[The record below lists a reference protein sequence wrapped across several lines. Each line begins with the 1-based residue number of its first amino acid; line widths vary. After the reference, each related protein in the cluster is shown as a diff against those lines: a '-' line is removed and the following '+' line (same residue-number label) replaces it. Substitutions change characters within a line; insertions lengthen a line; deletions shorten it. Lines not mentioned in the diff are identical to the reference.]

1 MTTVFDVP
9 ADLLIEKVAD
19 EFKDNDKIN
28 SPAWSHFVKTGVH
41 KERKPERADWWYV
54 RTASIV
60 RRVYMDGPVGVMS
73 LRTYYGGKKDR
84 GVRPEVFRKGSGS
97 IIRTALH
104 QLEDAGLVEKV
115 EGGRVVTP
123 AGRSFLD
130 KMSGE
135 VIRDVPDLAKF
146 DNQSE
151 SSDDSHLHLLDK
163 LSSAIS
169 ENPKIEDSD
178 KEELIGV
185 ISKIDAER
193 EHLSKAFNE
202 FKEDIESKHSQSV
215 AESFSS
221 LHKEDLSA
229 AVDSLV
235 KSLRRKH

>member
-9 ADLLIEKVAD
+9 ADLLIKKVAE
-19 EFKDNDKIN
+19 EFKNNDKIN
-28 SPAWSHFVKTGVH
+28 SPAWSNFVKTGVH

-54 RTASIV
+54 RTASII

-73 LRTYYGGKKDR
+73 LRTFYGGKKDR

-104 QLEDAGLVEKV
+104 QLEDAGYVEKV

-135 VIRDVPDLAKF
+135 VIRDIPDLEKF
-146 DNQSE
+146 DNQSG
-151 SSDDSHLHLLDK
+151 SSDDSRPHLLDK
-163 LSSAIS
+163 LTSAIN
-169 ENPKIEDSD
+169 ENSKIEDSD

-202 FKEDIESKHSQSV
+202 FKDEIESKHSKSV
-215 AESFSS
+215 DESFAS